1 MKLQK
6 ILALALAICLTLTL
20 AACGGKEGAVYVQSV
35 KELGQMGGIA
45 PGDRFVGIVVSENVA
60 EIKKDQDKTV
70 EELLV
75 KEGDDV
81 KTGDKLFSYDV
92 EELQLTL
99 DKQRLEKEQL
109 EATIENLKSQIA
121 DLEKQYNR
129 AGTRDKLQYAV
140 QIQTNQVDL
149 KEAELNLKTK
159 EAEVA
164 KSEEILENATVV
176 SPVDGRVTQISENGT
191 DDYGNPLPY
200 ISIQQAG
207 AYRVKGTLGELQRGG
222 IIEGDRIRILS
233 RTDSSTWTGT
243 VTLVDYENPTQGN
256 ANSVYSSGKGDEM
269 ANASRYPFYVELDS
283 NDGLLLGQHVYMEKD
298 TGEGETTGV
307 QLSSAFIAYND
318 DGSAYVWA
326 ENGRGKLEKRNI
338 TLGDYNGMMDTF
350 QISEGLSEDDYIAFP
365 DQYCVEGAPASHT
378 PVVREEEEDPGL
390 DGKGDI
396 SDMGGLDGKG
406 DVADMGGLDGK
417 GDITDM
423 DSLDGAGAVD
433 DGMEATPAAD
443 GGEAVPAED
452 GTETVAPEGGVG

>member
-6 ILALALAICLTLTL
+6 ILALALALCLMLTL
-20 AACGGKEGAVYVQSV
+20 AACGSKEGAVYVQPV
-35 KELGQMGGIA
+35 KELSQMGGIA

-81 KTGDKLFSYDV
+81 KIGDKLFSYDV
-92 EELQLTL
+92 EQLQLTL

-109 EATIENLKSQIA
+109 ETTIENLTNQIA
-121 DLEKQYNR
+121 DLEKQYAR
-129 AGTRDKLQYAV
+129 ASTRDKLQYTV

-149 KEAELNLKTK
+149 KEAQLNLKTK

-164 KSEEILENATVV
+164 KSEEILENSTVV
-176 SPVDGRVTQISENGT
+176 SPVDGRVTQISESGT

-222 IIEGDRIRILS
+222 IMEGDRIRVLS
-233 RTDSSTWTGT
+233 RTDSTTWTGT
-243 VTLVDYENPTQGN
+243 VTLVDYESPVQGN
-256 ANSVYSSGKGDEM
+256 ANSIYSSGKGDEM

-298 TGEGETTGV
+298 TGDDAVTGV

-326 ENGRGKLEKRNI
+326 EKGSKLEKRNI
-338 TLGDYNGMMDTF
+338 TLGDYNGMTDTF
-350 QISEGLSEDDYIAFP
+350 QVVEGLSEEDFIAFP
-365 DQYCVEGAPASHT
+365 DQYCVEGAPTSHT
-378 PVVREEEEDPGL
+378 PVVREDEGEN
-390 DGKGDI
+390 
-396 SDMGGLDGKG
+396 S
-406 DVADMGGLDGK
+406 
-417 GDITDM
+417 
-423 DSLDGAGAVD
+423 VD
-433 DGMEATPAAD
+433 DLGGKSDDEIPMDFLEGKSDDEIPMDDGVETAPMED
-443 GGEAVPAED
+443 SG
-452 GTETVAPEGGVG
+452 ETVDAEGGVGE

>member
-20 AACGGKEGAVYVQSV
+20 AACGGKEGAVFVQSV
-35 KELGQMGGIA
+35 KELGGMGGIA

-92 EELQLTL
+92 EQLQLTL

-109 EATIENLKSQIA
+109 EATIENLTSQIE
-121 DLEKQYNR
+121 DLEKQYKR

-164 KSEEILENATVV
+164 KSEEILENSTVV
-176 SPVDGRVTQISENGT
+176 SPVDGRVTQISESGT

-207 AYRVKGTLGELQRGG
+207 AYRVKGTLGEMQRGG

-233 RTDSSTWTGT
+233 RTDSTTWTGT
-243 VTLVDYENPTQGN
+243 VTLVDYESPVQGN
-256 ANSVYSSGKGDEM
+256 PNSMYSSGKGDEM
-269 ANASRYPFYVELDS
+269 ANASRYPFYVELDN

-298 TGEGETTGV
+298 TGDQTVTGV

-326 ENGRGKLEKRNI
+326 EKGSKLEKRNVV
-338 TLGDYNGMMDTF
+338 LGDYNGMTDTF
-350 QISEGLSEDDYIAFP
+350 QVTEGLSEEDFIAFP
-365 DQYCVEGAPASHT
+365 DQYCVEGAPTSHT
-378 PVVREEEEDPGL
+378 PVVREEE
-390 DGKGDI
+390 DGEAGMEGKAD
-396 SDMGGLDGKG
+396 DMPMDDLGGK
-406 DVADMGGLDGK
+406 AD
-417 GDITDM
+417 DM
-423 DSLDGAGAVD
+423 PVDDAPVD
-433 DGMEATPAAD
+433 DGGDAA
-443 GGEAVPAED
+443 AA
-452 GTETVAPEGGVG
+452 EGGVGE

>member
-6 ILALALAICLTLTL
+6 ILALALAICLTLSL
-20 AACGGKEGAVYVQSV
+20 AACGGEEGAVYVQQV

-81 KTGDKLFSYDV
+81 KTGDELFSYDV
-92 EELQLTL
+92 EQLQLTL

-109 EATIENLKSQIA
+109 EATIENLTSQIA
-121 DLEKQYNR
+121 DLEKQYKR

-164 KSEEILENATVV
+164 KSEEILENSTVV
-176 SPVDGRVTQISENGT
+176 SPVDGRVTQISESGT

-222 IIEGDRIRILS
+222 IIEGDRMKILS
-233 RTDSSTWTGT
+233 RTDSSTWIGT
-243 VTLVDYENPTQGN
+243 VTLVDYESPVQGN
-256 ANSVYSSGKGDEM
+256 ANSMYSSGKGDEM
-269 ANASRYPFYVELDS
+269 ANASRYPFYVALDN

-298 TGEGETTGV
+298 TGDNVVTGV
-307 QLSSAFIAYND
+307 QLSSAFIAYNE
-318 DGSAYVWA
+318 DGSAFVWA
-326 ENGRGKLEKRNI
+326 EKGSKLEKRNI
-338 TLGDYNGMMDTF
+338 TLGDYNGMTDTF
-350 QISEGLSEDDYIAFP
+350 QVTEGLSEEDFIAFP
-365 DQYCVEGAPASHT
+365 DQYCVEGAPTSHT
-378 PVVREEEEDPGL
+378 PIVREDEEGGEAGME
-390 DGKGDI
+390 GKGDDMPME
-396 SDMGGLDGKG
+396 DMGGKMDDMPMDDLGG
-406 DVADMGGLDGK
+406 NADEGMPAD
-417 GDITDM
+417 
-423 DSLDGAGAVD
+423 DSGETVPAGD
-433 DGMEATPAAD
+433 DGET
-443 GGEAVPAED
+443 AV
-452 GTETVAPEGGVG
+452 TEGGVG

>member
-20 AACGGKEGAVYVQSV
+20 AACGGKEGAVFVQSV
-35 KELGQMGGIA
+35 KELGGMGGIA

-92 EELQLTL
+92 EQLQLTL

-109 EATIENLKSQIA
+109 EATIENLTSQIE
-121 DLEKQYNR
+121 DLEKQYKR

-164 KSEEILENATVV
+164 KSEEILENSTVV
-176 SPVDGRVTQISENGT
+176 SPVDGRVTQISESGT

-207 AYRVKGTLGELQRGG
+207 AYRVKGTLGEMQRGG

-233 RTDSSTWTGT
+233 RTDSTTWTGT
-243 VTLVDYENPTQGN
+243 VTLVDYESPVQGN
-256 ANSVYSSGKGDEM
+256 PNSMYSSGKGDEM
-269 ANASRYPFYVELDS
+269 ANASRYPFYVELDN

-298 TGEGETTGV
+298 TGDQTVTGV

-326 ENGRGKLEKRNI
+326 EKGSKLEKRNI
-338 TLGDYNGMMDTF
+338 VLGDYNGMTDTF
-350 QISEGLSEDDYIAFP
+350 QVTEGLSEEDFIAFP
-365 DQYCVEGAPASHT
+365 DQYCVEGAPTSHT
-378 PVVREEEEDPGL
+378 PVVREEE
-390 DGKGDI
+390 DGEAGMEGKAD
-396 SDMGGLDGKG
+396 DMPMDDLGGK
-406 DVADMGGLDGK
+406 AD
-417 GDITDM
+417 DM
-423 DSLDGAGAVD
+423 PVDDAPVD
-433 DGMEATPAAD
+433 DGGDAA
-443 GGEAVPAED
+443 AA
-452 GTETVAPEGGVG
+452 EGGVGE